1 VYERS
6 QFSWLI
12 VGVLAAFAL
21 LEVGVAIAMRMPVL
35 LFAVGA
41 LAVAMA
47 LVLSTL
53 RVTVTP
59 SELRWSF
66 TYGFL
71 GGRIALEDIERTE
84 IVPLSWWM
92 GIGIHLTPN
101 GWLWNVAPGN
111 ALKIALRD
119 GGGAMIGCADPQ
131 ALIAAIGQ
139 ARSGRV

>member
-1 VYERS
+1 MYERS

-21 LEVGVAIAMRMPVL
+21 LEAGLAIATRMPV

-41 LAVAMA
+41 LAAAMA

-66 TYGFL
+66 THGFP
-71 GGRIALEDIERTE
+71 GGRVALEDIERTE
-84 IVPLSWWM
+84 TVPVRWWM
-92 GIGIHLTPN
+92 GIGIHKTPN

-131 ALIAAIGQ
+131 ALTAAIGQ